1 MEDFEGGGSAF
12 HFDGALAAF
21 EHAEV
26 DVVGY
31 AAHGVEREEIDPG
44 SHVDWRADTFIQ
56 CLDEVIDGALDPGFV
71 VGES

>member
-1 MEDFEGGGSAF
+1 MEDFEGCRAAF
-12 HFDGALAAF
+12 HFDGALAAL

-26 DVVGY
+26 YVVGY
-31 AAHGVEREEIDPG
+31 AAHGVEGEEVDPG
-44 SHVDWRADTFIQ
+44 CHVDGRADTFIQ